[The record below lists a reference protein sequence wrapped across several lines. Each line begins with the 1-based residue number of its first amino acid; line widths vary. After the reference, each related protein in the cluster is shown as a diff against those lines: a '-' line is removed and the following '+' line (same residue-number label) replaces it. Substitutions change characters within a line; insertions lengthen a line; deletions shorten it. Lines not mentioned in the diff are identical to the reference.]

1 MPSED
6 MQQYMS
12 VFLDEATEHI
22 EKLEQSILSL
32 EHSCT
37 SDLLQEIFRS
47 AHTLKGSS
55 RAMGFGSMGELTHAM
70 EDIFDRLRRDELVVT
85 HDIVDALFKAIDI
98 LKSLKEEIAN
108 GGVDQTDTTEIVKL
122 LRGLIDPS
130 ASPTRIADSSTV
142 CTEKPI
148 SLTQT
153 EQIAISD
160 AISTGAM
167 IYDIKVELDKDCV
180 MKSVRALMTLQ
191 RLETIGILIHISPS
205 EQALEDEDFEFSFEL
220 LLATDKSIE
229 DINAEI
235 TGISEISI
243 VVVTPYRAMIGMPA
257 SVQTANVGTICE
269 ADSVPSPDIEHSPI
283 REKPQ
288 KMEDEESS
296 KEEKKMTHHVAQTV
310 RVDVGRLDNLLN
322 LVGELVID
330 QTRINQLVSQLHSP
344 LDEEIKELLQEAA
357 AHFGRITG
365 DMQEQIMKARMLPI
379 DNVFNRFP
387 RMMRDLSQ
395 KLNKEIDFVIWGRET
410 ELDRSVI
417 EVIGDPL
424 IHILRN
430 SVDHGIESMEQREA
444 AGKPRCGTVRLGA
457 RHEENYIVIE
467 IEDDGAGI
475 DIAKVKSSAV
485 RKGLITA
492 EIAER
497 MSDKDATNLIFHSGL
512 STAEQVSDISGRG
525 VGMDIV
531 RNNLIRFGA
540 IIDVDSRPGKG
551 TRFTIKLP
559 LTLAIIRGLLVRVV
573 SGVYVIPLASV
584 IETNIIDCGSIHV
597 INGQEVIM
605 QRGMALPLL
614 HLDNL
619 YYSERETSTVRQTS
633 TYIVVVGSADRKVG
647 LVVDS
652 MLGEQEIVIK
662 PLGKYIGDIRGVS
675 GATILGDG
683 RIALIVD
690 VNGLIAI
697 AHEEKVK
704 TYVS

>member
-1 MPSED
+1 MPNED
-6 MQQYMS
+6 MQQYLS

-47 AHTLKGSS
+47 AHTLKGAS

-70 EDIFDRLRRDELVVT
+70 EDIFDRLRRGELVVT
-85 HDIVDALFKAIDI
+85 HEIVDALFEAIDL

-108 GGVDQTDTTEIVKL
+108 DGVDQTDTTEIVKL
-122 LRGLIDPS
+122 LRGLLDPS
-130 ASPTRIADSSTV
+130 PSSPRVAKSATV
-142 CTEKPI
+142 RTEDPI
-148 SLTQT
+148 PLTQT
-153 EQIAISD
+153 ERIAISD

-167 IYDIKVELDKDCV
+167 IYNIKVELDKDCI

-191 RLETIGILIHISPS
+191 KLESIGALIHVSPS
-205 EQALEDEDFEFSFEL
+205 EQALENEDFECSFEIL
-220 LLATDKSIE
+220 FTTDKS
-229 DINAEI
+229 AEEIQAAI
-235 TGISEISI
+235 TGISEISS
-243 VVVTPYRAMIGMPA
+243 VHVAPYQPTEETPPSAQP
-257 SVQTANVGTICE
+257 SNTVPLP
-269 ADSVPSPDIEHSPI
+269 VPSPDAEPSAV
-283 REKPQ
+283 EDKPQ
-288 KMEDEESS
+288 KTVDAESS
-296 KEEKKMTHHVAQTV
+296 KEVRKTSNHAAQTV

-344 LDEEIKELLQEAA
+344 QDEDIKELLQEVAS
-357 AHFGRITG
+357 HFERITEE
-365 DMQEQIMKARMLPI
+365 MQQQIMKARMLPI
-379 DNVFNRFP
+379 DHVFNRFP

-395 KLNKEIDFVIWGRET
+395 KLNKEIDFVIWGGET

-430 SVDHGIESMEQREA
+430 CVDHGIESMEQREA

-475 DIAKVKSSAV
+475 DIAKVKSHAI
-485 RKGLITA
+485 RKGLITS
-492 EIAER
+492 EIAAR
-497 MSDKDATNLIFHSGL
+497 MSDRDATILIFHSGL
-512 STAEQVSDISGRG
+512 STADQVSDISGRG

-584 IETNIIDCGSIHV
+584 IETNKIDCDAVHV

-619 YYSERETSTVRQTS
+619 YYSERETSMERQTS
-633 TYIVVVGSADRKVG
+633 TYIVVVGSAERKVG

-662 PLGKYIGDIRGVS
+662 SLGKYVGDIPGVS